1 MKLEEAISLL
11 EDYNRWR
18 RGAEIP
24 QPNATKVGVAIS
36 IVLSELKSKKP
47 CH

>member
-1 MKLEEAISLL
+1 MNLDEAITLL

-24 QPNATKVGVAIS
+24 QPKPTQVGVAIS
-36 IVLSELKSKKP
+36 IVLAELKKKK
-47 CH
+47 